1 MVCWSE
7 DVLVWERELN
17 EVKDTLVSILDK
29 DMDEESKSL
38 IVTYQSSDEMWPAA

>member
-7 DVLVWERELN
+7 DILVWERELN

-29 DMDEESKSL
+29 GMNEDCDIST
-38 IVTYQSSDEMWPAA
+38 IR